1 MTGNRSAI
9 RLQFSCILFTV
20 LAVSVAGRP
29 VHSKGLSEAE
39 IKSVLQTC
47 VDKQHRAPGIVVGV
61 VDKGGTKI
69 IAYGR
74 KERGK
79 PEPVDGD
86 TLFEIGSITKVFTT
100 LLLQDMVD
108 HNEVK
113 LDDSLARFLPHTVKT
128 PTRDGREITLVDL
141 ATHTSGLPDAPDNF
155 HPADGDDPW
164 ANYTVDQMYDFLS
177 HYKLPRAVGREYEY
191 SNVGMGL
198 LGHVLALHAK
208 TSYESLV
215 VARICEPLGMKSTR
229 IALDD
234 EQKRRL
240 ALGHA
245 ECGVPVKYWRSNS
258 LKGDGAL
265 FSSASD
271 MVKFLAAQMGTASS
285 PLSGA
290 MRKTQLPLRDA
301 ALFLKVGLGWHV
313 CSAFGV
319 SGLVWHNGGTGGF
332 RSFIGFDPETHRG
345 AVVLANGANDVDDI
359 GIYLTGT
366 TSGLGA
372 FKTPRQREVVH
383 LDPATLDRYV
393 GTYKFKP
400 SGETVNI
407 TREGEQLFATQ
418 SGTRYQILAE
428 SDAEF
433 FFTAADAQLTFTKD
447 SHGDFTKVVSHQDG
461 KEETGAR
468 KKMVKLSK

>member
-1 MTGNRSAI
+1 MTG
-9 RLQFSCILFTV
+9 RLQWIQV
-20 LAVSVAGRP
+20 LLVTAVLNAGGLP
-29 VHSKGLSEAE
+29 ALAKGLSEAE

-61 VDKGGTKI
+61 VDKDGTKV

-74 KERGK
+74 RERGK
-79 PEPVDGD
+79 LEPVDGD

-113 LDDSLARFLPHTVKT
+113 LDDPLSKYLPHTVKT

-141 ATHTSGLPDAPDNF
+141 ATHTSGLPDSPDNF

-164 ANYTVDQMYDFLS
+164 ADYTVDQLYHFLS
-177 HYKLPRAVGREYEY
+177 HYALPREIGKEYEY

-198 LGHVLALHAK
+198 LGHLLALHAK
-208 TSYESLV
+208 TSYESLLV
-215 VARICEPLGMKSTR
+215 KRVCEPLEMKSTR
-229 IALDD
+229 ITLND

-240 ALGHA
+240 ARGHA
-245 ECGVPVKYWRSNS
+245 ECGVPVKYWRSNA
-258 LKGDGAL
+258 LEGDGAL
-265 FSSASD
+265 FSSAND
-271 MVKFLAAQMGTASS
+271 MVKFLAASMGTPPS
-285 PLSGA
+285 PLSAA
-290 MRKTQLPLRDA
+290 MRKTQRPLRDA
-301 ALFLKVGLGWHV
+301 VLFLKVGLGWHV

-345 AVVLANGANDVDDI
+345 AVVLANAANDVDDI

-366 TSGLGA
+366 TSGLDP
-372 FKTPRQREVVH
+372 FKTPRQREVAH
-383 LDPATLDRYV
+383 LDRATLDHYV

-400 SGETVNI
+400 SGDLVVI
-407 TREGEQLFATQ
+407 TREGDQLFAKQ
-418 SGTRYQILAE
+418 SGTRYQILPE
-428 SDAEF
+428 SDGEF

-447 SHGDFTKVVSHQDG
+447 AHGEITKVVSRQDG
-461 KEETGAR
+461 KEETGER
-468 KKMVKLSK
+468 VR